1 MVLVESLGER
11 YLWVDAL
18 CIISDDAKTKQES
31 IANMDNIY
39 AGSLLTIVASAD
51 EPLRGVSTARYCR
64 QITRRISD
72 LTLLAHLDPKE
83 LYETTIYRQRAW
95 TFQEFHL
102 ASRTLIF
109 APNDLVYF
117 SCNEASYT
125 EDGPENGRIDAEDR
139 LGISGP
145 HIYGIRRRLDETN
158 PWANYAWALWEFSRR
173 EITYEGDALN
183 AFAGVLKRTGVGR
196 CIEGLPIT
204 FFDLA
209 LTWYTEFPLKRRQGF
224 LTWSWAGSSGK
235 LFCNY
240 DGFDL
245 THYSLNHS
253 EKENVEILS
262 KELTWIDF
270 YIFDLSVGEDHEQWL
285 HGAVLLK
292 KNNSGI
298 EAHKTR
304 FPSLPQTILPT
315 SLHDLRA
322 TGRLKTSGTFTKVL
336 QFWTVSVY
344 FQILYNDHSWPYGIV
359 IDSDDYDVGMIQIH
373 GSESPPS
380 VPAFE
385 VAQEFIIL
393 SSSVSGFGKP
403 SEQTNDTSQESEE
416 LSDSHPYLPAR
427 RRYPRNELEI
437 RHISENHK
445 LKSHWFTSRPRY
457 QVMMITWK
465 GGIAEKAAIGVIDCA
480 AIYKSYQRPLKWKE
494 ILLG

>member
-39 AGSLLTIVASAD
+39 AGSLLTIVASACASAD

-209 LTWYTEFPLKRRQGF
+209 LT
-224 LTWSWAGSSGK
+224 
-235 LFCNY
+235 C
-240 DGFDL
+240 
-245 THYSLNHS
+245 